1 MNSSNFALQ
10 KSMNSSAKMMN
21 SSAKLM
27 NSSAKIDEFIYKK
40 L

>member
-1 MNSSNFALQ
+1 L
-10 KSMNSSAKMMN
+10 MNSSAKSMN

-27 NSSAKIDEFIYKK
+27 NSSAKTYEFIYKN